1 MHESSERGKR
11 YRSSDSRARA
21 LYRIPGALASNSILE
36 LFHQHPPLFE
46 DITRHGM
53 CATLCKV
60 NVEPMPDAPDIPL
73 QKEGY
78 GHTDYRVP
86 LPFEENSFDQV
97 LLHRTLDDLA
107 RTSHGLQ
114 SAFDAQGFFERIARV
129 LTPGGLVAGCINN
142 RIGAK
147 SVLRRVKRSLGG
159 FENLGPAGH
168 FTPQGLQKALAAA
181 NFTDIQLFILLPNC
195 DEPLRLV
202 DIDPQI
208 SKVVF
213 RHELHAARQLWS
225 RSGYFLRLLAVEL
238 GIYPRFEE
246 SVFFWAYNRC

>member
-1 MHESSERGKR
+1 MDDSSERGKR
-11 YRSSDSRARA
+11 YRSSYSRARS

-36 LFHQHPPLFE
+36 LFHGHPPLFE
-46 DITRHGM
+46 GVIGHGM
-53 CATLCKV
+53 RATLCKV
-60 NVEPMPDAPDIPL
+60 NVEPMPDSPGVPS
-73 QKEGY
+73 QNEGF
-78 GHTDYRVP
+78 GCMDYRVP
-86 LPFEENSFDQV
+86 LPFEKNSFDQV

-107 RTSHGLQ
+107 RTSHRLK
-114 SAFDAQGFFERIARV
+114 STFDAQGLFERIARV
-129 LTPGGLVAGCINN
+129 LAPGGLVAGCINN
-142 RIGAK
+142 RIGVK
-147 SVLRRVKRSLGG
+147 SVLHRVKRRLGG

-168 FTPQGLQKALAAA
+168 FTPQSLQRALVAA

-202 DIDPQI
+202 DIDPKI

-213 RHELHAARQLWS
+213 RHELHASRQLWS
-225 RSGYFLRLLAVEL
+225 RSGYFLRRLAVEL